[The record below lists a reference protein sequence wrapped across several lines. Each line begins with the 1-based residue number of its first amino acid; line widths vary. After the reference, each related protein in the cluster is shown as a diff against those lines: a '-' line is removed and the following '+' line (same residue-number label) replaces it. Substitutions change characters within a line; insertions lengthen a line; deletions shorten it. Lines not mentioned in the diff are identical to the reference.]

1 MLLIQAKFGLALS
14 IFCRDLNIDKV
25 LVSSLSLFL
34 GRLLLRT
41 SALLFHTYQ
50 VLGNFIADR
59 RDDSRQSLLGKVVRH
74 VNQTLLWFVLM
85 RDSGLSRL
93 FEHLVPL
100 MRLLTAGSLARLNGP
115 PYILLLAIQTC

>member
-1 MLLIQAKFGLALS
+1 VLLIQAKFGLALS

-59 RDDSRQSLLGKVVRH
+59 RDDSRQGLLGKVVRH